1 MGVANPD
8 VTLPLAPSEVFS
20 KELMIIG
27 SFSVADAYAEA
38 VDVVPDLARR
48 LAPLVTERLPLTR
61 YREGLARVTAPSN
74 IKVVIVPD
82 SA

>member
-8 VTLPLAPSEVFS
+8 VTLPLAPIEVFA

-38 VDVVPDLARR
+38 VEVARDLAGS
-48 LAPLVTERLPLTR
+48 LAPLVTERLPLSR
-61 YREGLARVTAPSN
+61 YREGLARVSSPSN

-82 SA
+82 